1 MDKRWTLAIVTVL
14 AILLIYSFLSMVLK
28 SDKKKHGHSRMY
40 RDYSTYGKKSNSPYN
55 DDYSYEKSIYSSAAE
70 SRKLSSTL
78 FSNTLSSSS
87 KSYDKFINAVFKN
100 KNENNSNAGNPRY
113 REMIELSRK
122 PVPELQS
129 AIALYRSGDYESA
142 IAKLNE
148 ALEKLDPLE
157 LKNRVQIYSL
167 LAESYIKLKED
178 DSYIESKIKQIR
190 IQRKLDKLI
199 KESFPSYEENEFMTT
214 QEASTNLLRIKS
226 SVAKLPD
233 SPMVREMVKKA
244 ELDLEVARKVTQ

>member
-1 MDKRWTLAIVTVL
+1 
-14 AILLIYSFLSMVLK
+14 
-28 SDKKKHGHSRMY
+28 MY
-40 RDYSTYGKKSNSPYN
+40 RDYSTYGKKTSSSYD
-55 DDYSYEKSIYSSAAE
+55 DDYIFEKKTYRSAAE
-70 SRKLSSTL
+70 ARKLHSSD
-78 FSNTLSSSS
+78 FSSCLSTSSN
-87 KSYDKFINAVFKN
+87 SYNKFINAVFKN
-100 KNENNSNAGNPRY
+100 KKENNDVTNPRY
-113 REMIELSRK
+113 REMIELSKK

-129 AIALYRSGDYESA
+129 AIAFYRNGDYESA
-142 IAKLNE
+142 IAKLND

-178 DSYIESKIKQIR
+178 DGYIENKIKQIR

-199 KESFPSYEENEFMTT
+199 KENFPSYEEIEFMTT
-214 QEASTNLLRIKS
+214 QEASTNLLKIKS

>member
-1 MDKRWTLAIVTVL
+1 
-14 AILLIYSFLSMVLK
+14 MVLK

-40 RDYSTYGKKSNSPYN
+40 RDYSTYGKKSTSSY
-55 DDYSYEKSIYSSAAE
+55 DSDYIFEKKTYASAAE
-70 SRKLSSTL
+70 ARKLRSSD
-78 FSNTLSSSS
+78 FESRLSSSS
-87 KSYDKFINAVFKN
+87 SSYNKFVDAVFKN
-100 KNENNSNAGNPRY
+100 KKENNTVGNPRY
-113 REMIELSRK
+113 REMIALSKK

-142 IAKLNE
+142 ITKLNE
-148 ALEKLDPLE
+148 ALDKLDPLE

-178 DSYIESKIKQIR
+178 DYYIENKIKQIR

>member
-1 MDKRWTLAIVTVL
+1 MDKRWTLAIVTFL

-40 RDYSTYGKKSNSPYN
+40 RDYSTYGKKSNSSYN

-70 SRKLSSTL
+70 TRKLSRNL

-87 KSYDKFINAVFKN
+87 KSYDKFVNAVFKN
-100 KNENNSNAGNPRY
+100 NNENNNGGSPRY

-129 AIALYRSGDYESA
+129 AIALYRAGDYETA
-142 IAKLNE
+142 IDKLNV

-178 DSYIESKIKQIR
+178 DSYIENKIKQIR

-199 KESFPSYEENEFMTT
+199 KFNFFI
-214 QEASTNLLRIKS
+214 R
-226 SVAKLPD
+226 
-233 SPMVREMVKKA
+233 REIFFN
-244 ELDLEVARKVTQ
+244 